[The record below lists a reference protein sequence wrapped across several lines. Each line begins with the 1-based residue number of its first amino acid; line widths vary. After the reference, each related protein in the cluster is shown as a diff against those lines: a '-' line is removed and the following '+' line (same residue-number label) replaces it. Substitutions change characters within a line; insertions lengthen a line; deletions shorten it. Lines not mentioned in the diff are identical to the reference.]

1 MDSSTSNINGHI
13 DPCDTDVTEGQA
25 SIANFSRGSTYNKAH
40 FRYLTTQ
47 WVSTCF
53 CLFAIIEDAPL
64 VAMFKMLYAQVEV
77 PSADTA
83 SRDVKETFR
92 IAQGAVKLFL
102 QSQQAAIHI
111 TFDGWM
117 SPHVLSYLGVV
128 VIFEQGGML
137 TSFLLDFVR

>member
-1 MDSSTSNINGHI
+1 M
-13 DPCDTDVTEGQA
+13 
-25 SIANFSRGSTYNKAH
+25 YNKAH

-92 IAQGAVKLFL
+92 IAQGASVAGSGQVRFFDPPRVEPRTATEPDHLPVR
-102 QSQQAAIHI
+102 SQA
-111 TFDGWM
+111 
-117 SPHVLSYLGVV
+117 P
-128 VIFEQGGML
+128 
-137 TSFLLDFVR
+137 